1 MAHQVESMFAVG
13 ATPWHGLGQV
23 LEEAPTISEAI
34 ELSGLNWDVG
44 VKDLFTA
51 EGEDASSLA
60 RVTYRKDTG
69 RLLGAV
75 GPRYIPMQNRDAF
88 DWFQPFV
95 DAGEC
100 EMHTAGSLCDGE
112 KVWVLAKLNREN
124 SEVVP
129 GDEVAKFIL
138 LSNSHNGT
146 TALRIGYTPIRV
158 VCANTMAA
166 AHSCTASKLLRVRHT
181 RNAAAALDKI
191 RDIMDNI
198 NADFNATAEQ
208 YQFLARKQVHRGDLE
223 KYVKVCLGLDKKADD
238 EIKTR
243 SKNII
248 ADILARFDAPKQRL
262 PGIQG
267 TWWAAYNAYNE
278 YLNYEKGRN
287 TNNRMDSLWFGTG
300 VKDNSDALQNA
311 IEFANAV

>member
-75 GPRYIPMQNRDAF
+75 GPRYIPMQNREAF

-166 AHSCTASKLLRVRHT
+166 AHNCTASKLLRVRHT

-191 RDIMDNI
+191 REVMDNI

-208 YQFLARKQVHRGDLE
+208 YQFLARKSVHVGDLE
-223 KYVKVCLGLDKKADD
+223 KYVKVCLGLDKKDSE

-248 ADILARFDAPKQRL
+248 EDILARFHAPRQQL
-262 PGIQG
+262 PGIEG

-287 TNNRMDSLWFGTG
+287 ANNRIDSLWFGTG
-300 VKDNSDALQNA
+300 VKDNSDALAHA

>member
-1 MAHQVESMFAVG
+1 MAHAVETMFAVG
-13 ATPWHGLGQV
+13 ETPWHGLGHV

-34 ELSGLNWDVG
+34 DLSGLDWEVG
-44 VKDLFTA
+44 VKDLFTP
-51 EGEDASSLA
+51 EGEDASHLC

-69 RLLGAV
+69 RLLGSV

-95 DAGEC
+95 DSGEC
-100 EMHTAGSLCDGE
+100 EMHTAGSLCEGE

-124 SEVVP
+124 SEIVP

-146 TALRIGYTPIRV
+146 TAIRIGYTPIRV

-166 AHSCTASKLLRVRHT
+166 AHSCRASKLLRVRHT
-181 RNAAAALDKI
+181 RNAAAALDTI
-191 RDIMDNI
+191 RDIMDNM

-223 KYVKVCLGLDKKADD
+223 RYVKVCLGLNKKADED
-238 EIKTR
+238 IKTR
-243 SKNII
+243 SRNII
-248 ADILARFDAPKQRL
+248 ENVLTRFNSPKQRL
-262 PGIQG
+262 PGIEG
-267 TWWAAYNAYNE
+267 SWWAAYNAYNE

-300 VKDNSDALQNA
+300 VNDNSKALA
-311 IEFANAV
+311 SALEFANAI